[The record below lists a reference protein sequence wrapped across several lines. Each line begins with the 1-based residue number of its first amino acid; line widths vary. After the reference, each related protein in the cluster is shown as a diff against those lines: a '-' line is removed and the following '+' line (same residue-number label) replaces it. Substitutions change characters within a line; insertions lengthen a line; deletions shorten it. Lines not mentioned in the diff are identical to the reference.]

1 MPISS
6 RFFVQ
11 STTAM
16 LLVGFLALLGIVG
29 MTFWLGE
36 RARIYSNEVI
46 AARDARSAAVD
57 LRNALQTAESSQRGF
72 LYTGNEVYLASY
84 GPAKTMVER
93 QLAAVNTLL
102 ASYESARASLP
113 RLTALINAKFE
124 EMD

>member
-6 RFFVQ
+6 RFFVR
-11 STTAM
+11 STTAL

-29 MTFWLGE
+29 MTSWLGE
-36 RARIYSNEVI
+36 RAQGYFNEVI

-84 GPAKTMVER
+84 GPAKTLAER
-93 QLAAVNTLL
+93 REVSPWCALQV
-102 ASYESARASLP
+102 ASLP
-113 RLTALINAKFE
+113 ADPRAALPPTT
-124 EMD
+124 

>member
-11 STTAM
+11 STTTL

-36 RARIYSNEVI
+36 RAQVYFNEVI

-84 GPAKTMVER
+84 GPAKTLAER
-93 QLAAVNTLL
+93 QLAAVNRL
-102 ASYESARASLP
+102 AGFL
-113 RLTALINAKFE
+113 
-124 EMD
+124 